1 MRIRSGL
8 AAFGGLLIPL
18 FALAA
23 VLLMFASVANSSF
36 GQAKGLDTAY
46 VHGEANVRPCPRSE
60 CVPTEVF
67 SQGRQVIVVRKVAG
81 ESVYGNSEWY
91 EVRYGSETRF
101 IHSSFL
107 SATSFA
113 SLGGIEL
120 ALNLGVGCIIA
131 ALFFLIRWGRLR
143 RVAASD
149 ESSFDAFLFGSVAA
163 VGICTVFFGFWL
175 SQISGQPPLPFFSDV
190 FTNLGA
196 GFAGAAVTFVL
207 FSSLL
212 SHRSVDRKQ
221 FDAMLDKVD
230 RTHESLSAEIAGLR
244 RAEEEKRSAR
254 PADPGDELSRPHPSY
269 LRRHTTR
276 RKDDVMSTNTRLE
289 ELGGTGLGEVDE
301 PAFSGLA
308 ERHRREL
315 HVHCYRMLGSFEDAE
330 DTVQETFLRAWR
342 RRETFEG
349 RSTFRA
355 WLYRIATNACL
366 DLLAKSRPEPAT
378 GGEVRWLQPY
388 PDRLLDELPAGGA
401 DEPETVAVAR
411 DSIELAYLVAV
422 QHLAPRPR
430 AVLILRDV
438 LGWPAKDV
446 AELLGDS
453 VNSVN
458 SALQRARA
466 GMREHLP
473 AERQDWTGGE
483 EEDAGTRELVR
494 RYTEASV
501 ATDVA
506 GLAALLRDDARSS
519 MPPTPGMYVGR
530 DAVVN
535 SWVEDGFEDM
545 GRMRAVRTFVNRQPA
560 VAFYLWREPEGA
572 YLPLTIDVLR
582 VTGGAITEIVT
593 FHDDQFP
600 RLGLPERLPA
610 DGPE

>member
-1 MRIRSGL
+1 M
-8 AAFGGLLIPL
+8 
-18 FALAA
+18 
-23 VLLMFASVANSSF
+23 
-36 GQAKGLDTAY
+36 
-46 VHGEANVRPCPRSE
+46 
-60 CVPTEVF
+60 
-67 SQGRQVIVVRKVAG
+67 
-81 ESVYGNSEWY
+81 
-91 EVRYGSETRF
+91 
-101 IHSSFL
+101 
-107 SATSFA
+107 SA
-113 SLGGIEL
+113 
-120 ALNLGVGCIIA
+120 
-131 ALFFLIRWGRLR
+131 
-143 RVAASD
+143 D
-149 ESSFDAFLFGSVAA
+149 
-163 VGICTVFFGFWL
+163 
-175 SQISGQPPLPFFSDV
+175 
-190 FTNLGA
+190 
-196 GFAGAAVTFVL
+196 
-207 FSSLL
+207 
-212 SHRSVDRKQ
+212 
-221 FDAMLDKVD
+221 
-230 RTHESLSAEIAGLR
+230 
-244 RAEEEKRSAR
+244 
-254 PADPGDELSRPHPSY
+254 
-269 LRRHTTR
+269 
-276 RKDDVMSTNTRLE
+276 TRLE
-289 ELGGTGLGEVDE
+289 ELGVSGLGVSGLGEVDE

-366 DLLAKSRPEPAT
+366 DLLAKCRPEPAT
-378 GGEVRWLQPY
+378 GGEVPWLQPY
-388 PDRLLDELPAGGA
+388 PDRLLDELPAGDA

-411 DSIELAYLVAV
+411 ETIELAYLVAV

-483 EEDAGTRELVR
+483 EDAGTRELVR
-494 RYTEASV
+494 RYTDASV
-501 ATDVA
+501 ATDID
-506 GLAALLRDDARSS
+506 GLAALLRDDVRCS
-519 MPPTPGMYVGR
+519 MPPTPGLYVGR

-535 SWVEDGFEDM
+535 DWVESGFEGM
-545 GRMRAVRTFVNRQPA
+545 KHLRAVPTSVNRQPA
-560 VAFYLWREPEGA
+560 VAFYLWREREGA

-593 FHDDQFP
+593 FHDDRFP

-610 DGPE
+610 DGTE